1 MAPKEEMDFPNSLAF
16 VRITDG
22 VGEGTFTTAHSRS
35 AEFVPTYIQDVECND
50 MSATDLSQNGIFRHG
65 TILKEDL
72 TGG

>member
-1 MAPKEEMDFPNSLAF
+1 MAL
-16 VRITDG
+16 VR
-22 VGEGTFTTAHSRS
+22 ERLTAHGRS

-65 TILKEDL
+65 TIFKEDL